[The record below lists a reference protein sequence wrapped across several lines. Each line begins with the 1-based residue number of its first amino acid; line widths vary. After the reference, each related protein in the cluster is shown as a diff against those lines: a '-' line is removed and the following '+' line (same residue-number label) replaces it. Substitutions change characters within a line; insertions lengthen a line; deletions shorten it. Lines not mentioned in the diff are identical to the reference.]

1 MICSGLNTSTC
12 VLQVENWTCASA
24 DGRCIKHC
32 EMYKFWDCDIA
43 KNGRKSWGLILQN
56 LEWGT
61 LMYIVRLSRFLA
73 FKSHNSNSVCVF
85 ITSQSTSSTS
95 TNTDQTI
102 TSSGRFNIF
111 WQRHGQKIPFRI
123 HKNMPFQLKKK
134 FFFSGEGLD
143 LSQTPP
149 LMARIPLPHPTPV
162 LAKTS
167 EFAHLFP
174 QNSKQFYTTAIKSM
188 F

>member
-1 MICSGLNTSTC
+1 MCIHYFPKYIINIYQYGPNHHFKWKIQHFLTKARAKDTIQNTQKHAIST
-12 VLQVENWTCASA
+12 E
-24 DGRCIKHC
+24 
-32 EMYKFWDCDIA
+32 
-43 KNGRKSWGLILQN
+43 
-56 LEWGT
+56 
-61 LMYIVRLSRFLA
+61 
-73 FKSHNSNSVCVF
+73 
-85 ITSQSTSSTS
+85 
-95 TNTDQTI
+95 
-102 TSSGRFNIF
+102 
-111 WQRHGQKIPFRI
+111 
-123 HKNMPFQLKKK
+123 KK